1 MNCST
6 NSTNTFE
13 ELDMESLRDMDF
25 QFVEDT
31 ISEYLAK
38 QKYIKEWKEQQKRKQ
53 ERDDD

>member
-1 MNCST
+1 MNCSIE
-6 NSTNTFE
+6 STNVSE

-31 ISEYLAK
+31 ISEYLEK
-38 QKYIKEWKEQQKRKQ
+38 QKYIKEWKQEQKRKQ

>member
-1 MNCST
+1 MNCSIE
-6 NSTNTFE
+6 STNVSE

-31 ISEYLAK
+31 IFEYLEK